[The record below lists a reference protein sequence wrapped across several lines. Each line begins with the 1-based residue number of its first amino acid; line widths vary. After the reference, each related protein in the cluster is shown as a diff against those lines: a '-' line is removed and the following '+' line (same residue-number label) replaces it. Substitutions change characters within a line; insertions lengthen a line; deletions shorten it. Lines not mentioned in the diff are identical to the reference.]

1 MPLLIHS
8 HLTRDAKRYPAG
20 TPPYADIIG
29 SVSVSS
35 AVVGLNWVHSI
46 TLEFRPESPLDHIEF
61 SLAGQSFIGSHTVSY
76 CGCSVTV
83 SVVESTAS
91 YNMAEL
97 ETPGKSAKSPKCKG
111 AYTVPKAGKKA
122 SMSIAAPLAATQA
135 STTSSVVIATV
146 VVAVAIVA
154 VGLLVVQRRI
164 RRAVTTDYNEEVK
177 PPTVANPMFEVD
189 NDEEVKPVTVAN
201 LVHEGA
207 YAI

>member
-1 MPLLIHS
+1 MPLLTHS
-8 HLTRDAKRYPAG
+8 HHLIRDAKRYPAG

-35 AVVGLNWVHSI
+35 AVVGLNWAHSI
-46 TLEFRPESPLDHIEF
+46 TLEFRSESPLDHIEF
-61 SLAGQSFIGSHTVSY
+61 SLAGQSFIGSQTISY
-76 CGCSVTV
+76 CGCSVVV

-97 ETPGKSAKSPKCKG
+97 ETPGKSSAKSPKCKG
-111 AYTVPKAGKKA
+111 AYTVPRAGKKA
-122 SMSIAAPLAATQA
+122 SMSVAAPLAVTQA

-164 RRAVTTDYNEEVK
+164 RRAVTADNNEEVK
-177 PPTVANPMFEVD
+177 PPTVANPVFEVD
-189 NDEEVKPVTVAN
+189 NDEEVKPATDASSV
-201 LVHEGA
+201 
-207 YAI
+207 